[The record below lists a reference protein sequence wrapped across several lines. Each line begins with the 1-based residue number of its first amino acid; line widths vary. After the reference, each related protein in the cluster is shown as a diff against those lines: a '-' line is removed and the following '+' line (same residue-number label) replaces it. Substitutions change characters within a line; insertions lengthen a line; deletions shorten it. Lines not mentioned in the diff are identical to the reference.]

1 MKKTLDEILTLL
13 SSMCDKDVIRSKGF
27 GIEFGTYAEKVTKST
42 IVKTIFVSTF
52 ANLRLMHSMNE
63 NKSNLVITIMP
74 LSIIENGFPLSER
87 DFELL
92 RSLTTSNIKTM
103 SLSNSWLYSQNGAF
117 VYFLQTL
124 GINQFKQGKVSLSPG
139 NNIYCWNTIEISF
152 KDFLANLS
160 HLTKRWTAFNNTSE
174 DKSEC
179 FVLER
184 QGLSWEEL
192 KKLKKEGVT
201 TVVSFN
207 LDSKRLKEYTQ
218 NKMNFLF
225 IPIQDFCNV
234 ALRKFSQLLQMK
246 VEQKVIF
253 YPQEIVN
260 WISDNDLTN

>member
-1 MKKTLDEILTLL
+1 MTKTLDEILTLL
-13 SSMCDKDVIRSKGF
+13 RLLCDKEVIRSKDF
-27 GIEFGTYAEKVTKST
+27 GIEFGTYAEKVTKS
-42 IVKTIFVSTF
+42 IKVKTIFVSTF
-52 ANLRLMHSMNE
+52 ASLKLTHLMNE
-63 NKSNLVITIMP
+63 NKSNLAITLMP

-92 RSLTTSNIKTM
+92 RSLTTNNIKTM
-103 SLSNSWLYSQNGAF
+103 SLSNNWLYSQNGAF
-117 VYFLQTL
+117 AYFLQTL
-124 GINQFKQGKVSLSPG
+124 GITQFERGKVSASPG
-139 NNIYCWNTIEISF
+139 NNIYSWNISGISF

-179 FVLER
+179 FVMEK
-184 QGLSWEEL
+184 QELSQEEL
-192 KKLKKEGVT
+192 KGLKKEGVT

-207 LDSKRLKEYTQ
+207 LDSKRLKEYRQ
-218 NKMNFLF
+218 SKLNYLF

-253 YPQEIVN
+253 YPQEMVN
-260 WISDNDLTN
+260 WISANNLNN

>member
-1 MKKTLDEILTLL
+1 MTKTLDEILTLL
-13 SSMCDKDVIRSKGF
+13 SSMCDNDVIRNKGF
-27 GIEFGTYAEKVTKST
+27 GLEFGTYAEKVTKST

-52 ANLRLMHSMNE
+52 ANLRLMHSMND

-92 RSLTTSNIKTM
+92 RSLTTNNIKTM
-103 SLSNSWLYSQNGAF
+103 SLSNNWLYSKNGAF
-117 VYFLQTL
+117 AYFLQTL
-124 GINQFKQGKVSLSPG
+124 GVNKFNQDKVSVSPG
-139 NNIYCWNTIEISF
+139 NNISLWNTSEISF

-160 HLTKRWTAFNNTSE
+160 HLTKKWIAFNNTSE
-174 DKSEC
+174 DKPEC
-179 FVLER
+179 FVLEK
-184 QGLSWEEL
+184 QELSSEEL

-207 LDSKRLKEYTQ
+207 LDSKRLKEYKQ

-260 WISDNDLTN
+260 WISVDDLTN

>member
-13 SSMCDKDVIRSKGF
+13 SSMCHKDVIRSKDF

-42 IVKTIFVSTF
+42 IIKTIFVSTF
-52 ANLRLMHSMNE
+52 ANLRLIHSMNE
-63 NKSNLVITIMP
+63 KKSNLVITIMP
-74 LSIIENGFPLSER
+74 LSIIETGFPLSER

-92 RSLTTSNIKTM
+92 RSLTTNNIKTM

-117 VYFLQTL
+117 AYFLQTL
-124 GINQFKQGKVSLSPG
+124 GINQFSQDRVSLSAG
-139 NNIYCWNTIEISF
+139 NTTYLWNTSGISF

-160 HLTKRWTAFNNTSE
+160 HLTKRWTAFNNTSK

-179 FVLER
+179 FVLET
-184 QGLSWEEL
+184 QELSWQEL
-192 KKLKKEGVT
+192 KRLKKEGAT

-207 LDSKRLKEYTQ
+207 LDSKRLKKYQQ

-260 WISDNDLTN
+260 WTSANDLNN

>member
-1 MKKTLDEILTLL
+1 MTKTLDEILTLL
-13 SSMCDKDVIRSKGF
+13 ISMCDKDVTLNKGF
-27 GIEFGTYAEKVTKST
+27 GIEFGTYAEKVTKAT
-42 IVKTIFVSTF
+42 KVKTIFVSTF
-52 ANLRLMHSMNE
+52 ANLRLTHSMNE

-92 RSLTTSNIKTM
+92 RSLTTNNIKTM
-103 SLSNSWLYSQNGAF
+103 SLSNNWLYSQNGAF
-117 VYFLQTL
+117 AYFLQTL
-124 GINQFKQGKVSLSPG
+124 GIQQFNQDKVSVSPG
-139 NNIYCWNTIEISF
+139 NTIYRWNTSGISF

-160 HLTKRWTAFNNTSE
+160 HLTNRWTAFNNTSE

-179 FVLER
+179 FVLET
-184 QGLSWEEL
+184 QEFSWQEL
-192 KKLKKEGVT
+192 KILKKEGVT

-207 LDSKRLKEYTQ
+207 LDSKQLDKYQQ

-246 VEQKVIF
+246 VDQKVIF

-260 WISDNDLTN
+260 WISAKDLNN

>member
-1 MKKTLDEILTLL
+1 MTKTLDEILTLL
-13 SSMCDKDVIRSKGF
+13 SSMCDKDVIRSKDF

-42 IVKTIFVSTF
+42 KIKTIFVSTF

-92 RSLTTSNIKTM
+92 RSLTTNNIKTM

-117 VYFLQTL
+117 AYFLQTL
-124 GINQFKQGKVSLSPG
+124 GINHFKQDKVSVSPS
-139 NNIYCWNTIEISF
+139 NNIYSWKTSGISF

-160 HLTKRWTAFNNTSE
+160 HLTKRWTAFNNTSMDE
-174 DKSEC
+174 SEC
-179 FVLER
+179 FALER
-184 QGLSWEEL
+184 QELSLEEL

-201 TVVSFN
+201 TVISFN
-207 LDSKRLKEYTQ
+207 LDSKRLKDYQQ

-225 IPIQDFCNV
+225 LPIQDFCNI

-260 WISDNDLTN
+260 WISNNDLTN